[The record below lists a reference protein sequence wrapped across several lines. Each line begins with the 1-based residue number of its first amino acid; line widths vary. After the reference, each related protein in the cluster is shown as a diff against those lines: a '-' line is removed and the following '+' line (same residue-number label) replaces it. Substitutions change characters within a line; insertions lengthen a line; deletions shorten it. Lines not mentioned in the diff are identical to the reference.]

1 MRALAEAPQ
10 LLLHYTGIDYNFI
23 MSWDYY
29 GKEWPE
35 VKPQVPFKQ
44 LPMMIVNDKHEICQ
58 SIAILNFIENVA
70 GLKLKNPIE
79 EAKASSILQSAQEL
93 FLPLNPTVNFAVG
106 DDFKKRRD
114 DTVSYTHLTLPTNR
128 EG

>member
-10 LLLHYTGIDYNFI
+10 LLLNYTGIDYNFI

-70 GLKLKNPIE
+70 GLKLKNPNFE
-79 EAKASSILQSAQEL
+79 GFHPKA
-93 FLPLNPTVNFAVG
+93 
-106 DDFKKRRD
+106 
-114 DTVSYTHLTLPTNR
+114 
-128 EG
+128 